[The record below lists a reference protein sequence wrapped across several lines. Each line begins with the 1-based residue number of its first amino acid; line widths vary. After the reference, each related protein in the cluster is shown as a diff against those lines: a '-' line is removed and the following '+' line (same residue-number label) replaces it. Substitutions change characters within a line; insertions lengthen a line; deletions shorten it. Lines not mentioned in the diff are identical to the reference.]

1 MAQVYD
7 IVNRLTNDKPVI
19 KLGESKEFKVN
30 NSKNSVI
37 LIKSLSEDKTLDDF
51 EMMDKVIEAGIG
63 KEGLDYVN
71 SLDLTFKS
79 YETIMNAI
87 MAAIT
92 EQSLEEIEKMAE
104 EETKKIKKK

>member
-19 KLGESKEFKVN
+19 KLGEGKEFKVN

-51 EMMDKVIEAGIG
+51 EMMDKVIEA
-63 KEGLDYVN
+63 
-71 SLDLTFKS
+71 
-79 YETIMNAI
+79 
-87 MAAIT
+87 
-92 EQSLEEIEKMAE
+92 
-104 EETKKIKKK
+104 